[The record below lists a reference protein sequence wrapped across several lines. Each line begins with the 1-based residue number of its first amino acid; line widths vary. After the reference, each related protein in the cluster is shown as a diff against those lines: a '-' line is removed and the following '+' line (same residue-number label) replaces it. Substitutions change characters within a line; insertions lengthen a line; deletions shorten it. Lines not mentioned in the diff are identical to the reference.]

1 MNDAFDPDRFKLP
14 PEIAAELAQAKP
26 KQKTKRQRRTEP
38 FLQIPHKALVTGAEV
53 LGGQHLLVWLY
64 IHHRLWADKRPTVVI
79 GNQTLSAWG
88 VSRKTKCSAL
98 RKLEDAGLVE
108 VEWRER
114 KSPLVTPVR

>member
-64 IHHRLWADKRPTVVI
+64 IHRQHAVNTAAAAILWI
-79 GNQTLSAWG
+79 G
-88 VSRKTKCSAL
+88 
-98 RKLEDAGLVE
+98 
-108 VEWRER
+108 
-114 KSPLVTPVR
+114 P